1 MCDNHCGGGAAQLHI
16 TATAPS
22 VSGLKTA
29 KPQTEQQ
36 SGSSGDGDGG
46 VMRAILL
53 GPDVAVMSR
62 VPVLS
67 PVSRAVNKVS
77 QCPEKPLSTSTF
89 TIENLRHLSA
99 KILTNRRL

>member
-1 MCDNHCGGGAAQLHI
+1 MCDNHSGGGAAQLHI

-62 VPVLS
+62 VSQSVLS
-67 PVSRAVNKVS
+67 PV
-77 QCPEKPLSTSTF
+77 ELSTKF
-89 TIENLRHLSA
+89 HN
-99 KILTNRRL
+99 